1 MRRVVP
7 AAGLACG
14 LRGGAGLA
22 PVAGLVLAGLV
33 LAGLVLAGLV
43 GVMLMPRWGCSGLR
57 RLGAR
62 RLGLGWVG
70 VYLAGVCCLVGG
82 VPVRVVCGSAW

>member
-1 MRRVVP
+1 MP

-22 PVAGLVLAGLV
+22 PVAGLV